1 MFSKIFGKNAPK
13 NVSAPDKKSSNEQFS
28 NVDIEAVIKDSFS
41 KYISNNFPKGIL
53 EVCQQL
59 TFTHHSIQET
69 NPENNRDNNQNS
81 KVIVELVMPFVCQGE
96 LDLVATT
103 LSDNLSCSVAI
114 NVNLAIKPVRQFTLN
129 NESNQ
134 SQSKI
139 ANIIAVASGKGG
151 VGKSTTTVNLA
162 YALMSEGARVG
173 ILDADIYGPS
183 IPSMLGVK
191 NEKPSSSDGKL
202 MTPLMAAGLSAMSI
216 GFLVNESDA
225 TVWRGPMASSA
236 FSQLLNETDW
246 PELDYLLIDM
256 PPGTGDIQL
265 TLAQKVPVAAAVV
278 VTTPQDI
285 ALIDAVK
292 GIAMFDKVNVPVL
305 GIIEN
310 MSYHLCENCGHQSH
324 IFGESGGAHMAEDYE
339 TQLLGQL
346 PLDIAIRQ
354 DADLGKSEIIENS
367 TGEIA
372 NHYRKIARNISAQLF
387 LQCDTASPLTA
398 NVVINA

>member
-1 MFSKIFGKNAPK
+1 MFSKKFGQIFSKSTPKTDVKSNGEALNA
-13 NVSAPDKKSSNEQFS
+13 SEIKSF
-28 NVDIEAVIKDSFS
+28 IKDTLSH
-41 KYISNNFPKGIL
+41 YISDNFPQGVL
-53 EVCQQL
+53 AVCQQL
-59 TFTHHSIQET
+59 SITQKKKIT
-69 NPENNRDNNQNS
+69 IKLR
-81 KVIVELVMPFVCQGE
+81 MPFVCQGE
-96 LDLVATT
+96 LDLLAQT
-103 LSDNLSCSVAI
+103 LSE
-114 NVNLAIKPVRQFTLN
+114 NLACTVKFEIDLVIKPVRQFSLGNDKNKAEQEVTLQGKVAN
-129 NESNQ
+129 V
-134 SQSKI
+134 I
-139 ANIIAVASGKGG
+139 AIASGKGG

-162 YALMSEGARVG
+162 YALMCEGARVG

-183 IPSMLGVK
+183 IPSMLGLK

-202 MTPLMAAGLSAMSI
+202 MTPLDAKGLSAMSI
-216 GFLVNESDA
+216 GFLVDEADA

-236 FSQLLNETDW
+236 FNQLLNETDW

-265 TLAQKVPVAAAVV
+265 TLAQKVPVAAAVI

-292 GIAMFDKVNVPVL
+292 GIAMFDKVKVPVL
-305 GIIEN
+305 GIVEN

-324 IFGESGGAHMAEDYE
+324 IFGEAGGEHMAQDHE
-339 TQLLGQL
+339 TKLLGQL

-354 DADLGKSEIIENS
+354 DADFGESDIIENS
-367 TGEIA
+367 AGEIA

-398 NVVINA
+398 TITTRA

>member
-1 MFSKIFGKNAPK
+1 MTMFGKIFSKKTPK
-13 NVSAPDKKSSNEQFS
+13 TDVKSNGETLSPAEIEQF
-28 NVDIEAVIKDSFS
+28 IKDTLSH
-41 KYISNNFPKGIL
+41 YISDNFPQGVL
-53 EVCQQL
+53 SVCQEL
-59 TFTHHSIQET
+59 SISQ
-69 NPENNRDNNQNS
+69 
-81 KVIVELVMPFVCQGE
+81 KKKIIIKLLMPFVCQGE
-96 LDLVATT
+96 LDLIAQT
-103 LSDNLSCSVAI
+103 LSEHLAR
-114 NVNLAIKPVRQFTLN
+114 NVIFEINLAIKPVRQFSLGN
-129 NESNQ
+129 DKDKAGQGNV
-134 SQSKI
+134 
-139 ANIIAVASGKGG
+139 ANIIAIASGKGG

-162 YALMSEGARVG
+162 YALMCEGARVG

-183 IPSMLGVK
+183 IPSMLGLK

-202 MTPLMAAGLSAMSI
+202 MTPLDAKGLSAMSI
-216 GFLVNESDA
+216 GFLVDEADA

-236 FSQLLNETDW
+236 FNQLLNETAW

-265 TLAQKVPVAAAVV
+265 TLAQKVPVAAAVI

-292 GIAMFDKVNVPVL
+292 GIAMFDKVKVPVL
-305 GIIEN
+305 GIVEN

-324 IFGESGGAHMAEDYE
+324 IFGEAGGEHMAQDHA
-339 TQLLGQL
+339 THLLGQL

-354 DADLGKSEIIENS
+354 DADFGESDIIENS
-367 TGEIA
+367 AGEIA

-398 NVVINA
+398 TITTRT

>member
-1 MFSKIFGKNAPK
+1 MTMFGKIFSKKTPK
-13 NVSAPDKKSSNEQFS
+13 TDVKSNGETLNPSEIEQF
-28 NVDIEAVIKDSFS
+28 IKDTLSH
-41 KYISNNFPKGIL
+41 YISDNFPQGVL
-53 EVCQQL
+53 AVCQQL
-59 TFTHHSIQET
+59 SITQKKKIT
-69 NPENNRDNNQNS
+69 IN
-81 KVIVELVMPFVCQGE
+81 LLMPFVCQGE
-96 LDLVATT
+96 LDLVAQT
-103 LSDNLSCSVAI
+103 LSEHLARPVSFEID
-114 NVNLAIKPVRQFTLN
+114 LAIKPVRQFSLGN
-129 NESNQ
+129 DKNKAEQVNSGQQPDKQGNV
-134 SQSKI
+134 
-139 ANIIAVASGKGG
+139 ANIIAIASGKGG

-162 YALMSEGARVG
+162 YALMCEGARVG

-183 IPSMLGVK
+183 IPSMLGLK

-202 MTPLMAAGLSAMSI
+202 MTPLDAKGLSAMSI
-216 GFLVNESDA
+216 GFLVDEADA

-236 FSQLLNETDW
+236 FNQLLNETAW

-265 TLAQKVPVAAAVV
+265 TLAQKVPVAAAVI

-292 GIAMFDKVNVPVL
+292 GIAMFDKVKVPVL
-305 GIIEN
+305 GIVEN

-324 IFGESGGAHMAEDYE
+324 IFGEAGGEHMAQDHE
-339 TQLLGQL
+339 TKLLGQL

-354 DADLGKSEIIENS
+354 DADFGESDIIENS
-367 TGEIA
+367 AGEIA

-398 NVVINA
+398 TITTRA

>member
-1 MFSKIFGKNAPK
+1 MTMFGKIFSKKTPKTDSKSNGEALNA
-13 NVSAPDKKSSNEQFS
+13 SEIEQF
-28 NVDIEAVIKDSFS
+28 IKDTLSH
-41 KYISNNFPKGIL
+41 YISDNFPHGVL
-53 EVCQQL
+53 AVCQQL
-59 TFTHHSIQET
+59 SIAQKKKIT
-69 NPENNRDNNQNS
+69 IS
-81 KVIVELVMPFVCQGE
+81 LLMPFVCQGE
-96 LDLVATT
+96 LELIAQT
-103 LSDNLSCSVAI
+103 LSEHLARTVKFEID
-114 NVNLAIKPVRQFTLN
+114 LAIKPVRQFSLGN
-129 NESNQ
+129 DKNKAEQVNSGQKPNKQ
-134 SQSKI
+134 GNV
-139 ANIIAVASGKGG
+139 ANIIAIASGKGG

-162 YALMSEGARVG
+162 YALMCEGARVG

-183 IPSMLGVK
+183 IPSMLGLK

-202 MTPLMAAGLSAMSI
+202 MTPLDAKGLSAMSI
-216 GFLVNESDA
+216 GFLVDEADA

-236 FSQLLNETDW
+236 FNQLLNETDW

-265 TLAQKVPVAAAVV
+265 TLAQKVPVAAAVI

-292 GIAMFDKVNVPVL
+292 GIAMFDKVKVPVL
-305 GIIEN
+305 GIVEN

-324 IFGESGGAHMAEDYE
+324 IFGEAGGEHMAQDHE

-354 DADLGKSEIIENS
+354 DADFGESDIIENS
-367 TGEIA
+367 AGEIA

-398 NVVINA
+398 TVAHKA